1 MDAGAAKREN
11 PGQVPSPGIAD
22 RTGEEPPMTSQMPC
36 MFRGVLCALA
46 LTMAGVAGAQPYP
59 TQTIRIVAPVP
70 PGGGV
75 DILSRA
81 LAQKLTESL
90 GVSVVVENKA
100 GASAVVGTDF
110 VAKSAPDGYT
120 LLMGYSVLATN
131 RFLQSKLPY
140 DLDRDLTPVIH
151 VGYIP
156 LILVTQP
163 AFPANSVKE
172 LIALAKAKPGQL
184 TYASGGA
191 GAGAHLSGELF
202 KSLAGVD
209 LVHVP
214 YKGNA
219 PALND
224 MLGGHVNIM
233 FDTITTSLPH
243 VKAGQLKGLATTGAK
258 RSPLAPDLPTMIEAG
273 LPTFEI
279 SAWYMVFAPKKTP
292 KEAIA
297 KLNGALG
304 AAMTDPELVKRMAAL
319 GVTFVGGTPEPAD
332 AFLQSE
338 VRQWGELIKSAGI
351 RAE

>member
-1 MDAGAAKREN
+1 MKVWLKTVARAACCVLAML
-11 PGQVPSPGIAD
+11 VPQLG
-22 RTGEEPPMTSQMPC
+22 
-36 MFRGVLCALA
+36 
-46 LTMAGVAGAQPYP
+46 GAQSFPSQP
-59 TQTIRIVAPVP
+59 IKIVAPVP

-81 LAQKLTESL
+81 LAQKLTESF
-90 GVSVVVENKA
+90 GVPVLVENKA

-131 RFLQSKLPY
+131 RFLQQSLPY
-140 DLDRDLTPVIH
+140 DLDRDLTPVIN

-156 LILVTQP
+156 LILVTP
-163 AFPANSVKE
+163 PSFPPDSVKD

-184 TYASGGA
+184 AFASGGA

-202 KSLAGVD
+202 KHQAGVN

-224 MLGGHVNIM
+224 LLGGHVQIM

-243 VKAGQLKGLATTGAK
+243 VKSGHLKALATTGAV
-258 RSPLAPDLPTMIEAG
+258 RSPLAPDIPTMIEAG
-273 LPTFEI
+273 LPNFEI
-279 SAWYMVFAPKKTP
+279 SAWYMMFAPKKTP
-292 KEAIA
+292 KDVIV
-297 KLNGALG
+297 KLNAALN
-304 AAMTDPELVKRMAAL
+304 AAISDPEVVKRMSAQ
-319 GVTFVGGTPEPAD
+319 GVSFVGGTPEQAET
-332 AFLQSE
+332 FLQSE
-338 VRQWGELIKSAGI
+338 VTRWGEVIKTSGI
-351 RAE
+351 KAE

>member
-1 MDAGAAKREN
+1 MTDMRAWTLAGAL
-11 PGQVPSPGIAD
+11 GCG
-22 RTGEEPPMTSQMPC
+22 
-36 MFRGVLCALA
+36 LA
-46 LTMAGVAGAQPYP
+46 TLGSSFAGAQPFP
-59 TQTIRIVAPVP
+59 NQPIKIVAPVP

-81 LAQKLTESL
+81 LAAKLAESL
-90 GVSVVVENKA
+90 SVPVLVENKA

-131 RFLQSKLPY
+131 RFLQKSLPY
-140 DLDRDLTPVIH
+140 DLDRDLTPVIN

-184 TYASGGA
+184 AYASGGA

-202 KSLAGVD
+202 KHQAGID
-209 LVHVP
+209 LVHIP

-224 MLGGHVNIM
+224 ILGGHVQIM

-243 VKAGQLKGLATTGAK
+243 VRSGQLKALATTGAR
-258 RSPLAPDLPTMIEAG
+258 RSPLAPDIPTMIEAG
-273 LPTFEI
+273 LPNFEI
-279 SAWYMVFAPKKTP
+279 SAWYMVVAPKKTP
-292 KEAIA
+292 KEVVA
-297 KLNGALG
+297 KLNAALN
-304 AAMTDPELVKRMAAL
+304 AAIADPEVVKRMSAQ
-319 GVTFVGGTPEPAD
+319 GVAFVGGTPEQAE

-338 VRQWGELIKSAGI
+338 VTRWGEVIKASGI
-351 RAE
+351 KAE

>member
-1 MDAGAAKREN
+1 MTDWTGRTVRGLCCGSLLLAAFSVQ
-11 PGQVPSPGIAD
+11 GQPFPS
-22 RTGEEPPMTSQMPC
+22 
-36 MFRGVLCALA
+36 
-46 LTMAGVAGAQPYP
+46 QP
-59 TQTIRIVAPVP
+59 IRIVAPVP

-90 GVSVVVENKA
+90 GVSVIVENKA
-100 GASAVVGTDF
+100 GASAVVGTDH

-120 LLMGYSVLATN
+120 MLMGYSVLATN
-131 RFLQSKLPY
+131 RFLQASLPY
-140 DLDRDLTPVIH
+140 DLERDLTPVIN

-163 AFPANSVKE
+163 AFPASSVRE

-224 MLGGHVNIM
+224 LLGGHVNIM

-243 VKAGQLKGLATTGAK
+243 VKAGQLKGLATTGGK

-273 LPTFEI
+273 LPGFDIT
-279 SAWYMVFAPKKTP
+279 AWYMLFVPRKTP
-292 KEAIA
+292 KDVIA
-297 KLNGALG
+297 RLNAALN
-304 AAMTDPELVKRMAAL
+304 AAVSDPEVVRRMGAQ
-319 GVTFVGGTPEPAD
+319 GVTFVGGTPAEAD
-332 AFLQSE
+332 AFVQSE
-338 VRQWGELIKSAGI
+338 VTRWGEVIRKAGI
-351 RAE
+351 KAE